1 MFISIQ
7 HISGLGLASWHPFF
21 LLPPSLFLHGQT
33 LTDRCK
39 ARTVALL
46 PSRFARDSP
55 FVHSFARR
63 NGRLFMDF
71 HRSYHHRRTLATPP
85 APWLFGLTGPQ
96 IHLQAPAPSPR
107 KSGSSF
113 ARTKNIREPC
123 APLCV
128 CLLACG
134 ERVGI
139 LSASKPPGSRP
150 SR

>member
-1 MFISIQ
+1 MHTGKGRRKARAPTQKKHHPSAFFISYLSCVYI
-7 HISGLGLASWHPFF
+7 HPAHLGFGLSILAPFF

-71 HRSYHHRRTLATPP
+71 HRSYHHPRTLATPP
-85 APWLFGLTGPQ
+85 APWFVRFDGTPN
-96 IHLQAPAPSPR
+96 PS
-107 KSGSSF
+107 SSTS
-113 ARTKNIREPC
+113 AQPSEKWLE
-123 APLCV
+123 LC
-128 CLLACG
+128 
-134 ERVGI
+134 
-139 LSASKPPGSRP
+139 
-150 SR
+150 